1 MEPVNPA
8 SDSAPSHPAGTAPH
22 PPEPDPAA
30 GSADPAAGSADLAD
44 GSAAG
49 SANHADGAAGSADLA
64 AGSAG
69 QPAAGYV
76 DAGQESGGESTM
88 TVLLALGANAGIAV
102 LKLVAGLLT
111 GSGAL
116 LSEAAHSVGD
126 SSTELLLLTA
136 LRRSER
142 PADRVHPFGYGKERY
157 FWSLLAAVAIF
168 VSGAAFSI
176 YQGIST
182 IVGGA
187 EEPHDKLWINYPVL
201 AIAFV
206 LEGISFRQAVSQA
219 KGAAASGRRSVKSYI
234 RNPDDPTV
242 KSVVVEDAAALVG
255 LLLAAAGVGLHQ
267 LTGSQVWDG
276 LASLAIGAL
285 LVVAAFSL
293 AQTNKGL
300 LIGKQADVRMIR
312 AVEARLEAQPEVLDL
327 VDVLTMM
334 TGVHRVLL
342 CVRLDFVEGTSAD
355 EIEAACVRIDADLRG
370 EFPSLDEIFLQPV
383 PRGDADLRERVLQRY
398 GRVLADEP
406 DGTTTAPPGSGPD
419 APATAAAGSTRTPA
433 RPGQ

>member
-1 MEPVNPA
+1 MTPA
-8 SDSAPSHPAGTAPH
+8 SDSAPSGTSRAETGSPAPDQPGATASYA
-22 PPEPDPAA
+22 DAA
-30 GSADPAAGSADLAD
+30 EQQD
-44 GSAAG
+44 G
-49 SANHADGAAGSADLA
+49 D
-64 AGSAG
+64 
-69 QPAAGYV
+69 
-76 DAGQESGGESTM
+76 ESTL
-88 TVLLALGANAGIAV
+88 TVLLALGANAGIGL

-116 LSEAAHSVGD
+116 LSEAAHSAGD

-136 LRRSER
+136 LRRSDR

-168 VSGAAFSI
+168 ISGAAFSI
-176 YQGIST
+176 YQGVTT
-182 IVGGA
+182 IFGGA
-187 EEPHDKLWINYPVL
+187 QEPHDKLWINYPVL

-206 LEGISFRQAVSQA
+206 LEGISFRQAVGQA
-219 KGAAASGRRSVKSYI
+219 KGAAASGRRSVRSYI
-234 RNPDDPTV
+234 RDPDDPTV
-242 KSVVVEDAAALVG
+242 KSVVVEDAVALIG

-267 LTGSQVWDG
+267 LTGSQTWDG

-312 AVEARLEAQPEVLDL
+312 AIEARLEAQPEVLDL

-342 CVRLDFVEGTSAD
+342 CVRLDFVEGTSAN
-355 EIEAACVRIDADLRG
+355 EIEAACVRIDADLRA

-383 PRGDADLRERVLQRY
+383 PRGDAELRERVLQRY

-406 DGTTTAPPGSGPD
+406 GRPAADSTTKALAADDP
-419 APATAAAGSTRTPA
+419 AAATRTPA
-433 RPGQ
+433 RPAQ

>member
-1 MEPVNPA
+1 MEDVT
-8 SDSAPSHPAGTAPH
+8 SSRDSAPSDSPGRDAPVQATGTAITEQADTAEA
-22 PPEPDPAA
+22 PEQADTAETPEYPDAA
-30 GSADPAAGSADLAD
+30 ETSEYPDAAKDD
-44 GSAAG
+44 GG
-49 SANHADGAAGSADLA
+49 D
-64 AGSAG
+64 
-69 QPAAGYV
+69 
-76 DAGQESGGESTM
+76 ESTL
-88 TVLLALGANAGIAV
+88 TVLLALGANTGIGL

-116 LSEAAHSVGD
+116 LSEAAHSAGD

-136 LRRSER
+136 LHRSDR

-168 VSGAAFSI
+168 LSGAAFSI
-176 YQGIST
+176 YQGITT
-182 IVGGA
+182 IFGGP

-206 LEGISFRQAVSQA
+206 LEGISFRQAVGQA
-219 KGAAASGRRSVKSYI
+219 KGAAASGRRTVRSYI
-234 RNPDDPTV
+234 RDPDDPTV
-242 KSVVVEDAAALVG
+242 KSVVVEDSAALVG
-255 LLLAAAGVGLHQ
+255 LVLAAAGVGLHQ
-267 LTGSQVWDG
+267 LTGSAFWDG
-276 LASLAIGAL
+276 LASLSIGAL

-312 AVEARLEAQPEVLDL
+312 AIEARLEAQPEVLDL

-342 CVRLDFVEGTSAD
+342 CARLDFVDGTTAD
-355 EIEAACVRIDADLRG
+355 EIEAACIRIDADLRA

-383 PRGDADLRERVLQRY
+383 PRGDARLRQRVLNRY

-406 DGTTTAPPGSGPD
+406 ATGTAD
-419 APATAAAGSTRTPA
+419 QQAPA
-433 RPGQ
+433 